1 MNELDY
7 MKAQMAEQS
16 NLQSEA
22 SEQQA
27 RLYAP
32 QLKEQLSEIQAAVIY
47 QTNPIR
53 ALRVLVE
60 GFRGNI
66 INENNEVEAIGESIM
81 NNVGIARISTMI
93 IPFISDPIRFG
104 NISAREVRLLAL
116 QITNDLTI
124 EIGIHWRD
132 YGVKHPAMKDMIID
146 SLMTLIFITLTRS
159 EEGNEKN
166 FLGKIVL
173 ESIGNQKKQSK
184 GGGLWEKYLKL

>member
-16 NLQSEA
+16 NLQAEVG
-22 SEQQA
+22 EQQA

-32 QLKEQLSEIQAAVIY
+32 QLKEQLLEIQAAVIS

-66 INENNEVEAIGESIM
+66 INENNEVEKIGESIM
-81 NNVGIARISTMI
+81 NERGVARVSTMI

-104 NISAREVRLLAL
+104 NISKVEVRLLAL
-116 QITNDLTI
+116 QITQDLTV
-124 EIGIHWRD
+124 EIGIHWRE
-132 YGVKHPAMKDMIID
+132 YGVLHPAMKDMIID
-146 SLMTLIFITLTRS
+146 SLM
-159 EEGNEKN
+159 
-166 FLGKIVL
+166 
-173 ESIGNQKKQSK
+173 
-184 GGGLWEKYLKL
+184 